1 MRQRSTTGTLAL
13 RTHGGLSRNSL
24 PTQQIAQS
32 MLYYSMRHRTQLY
45 LDDSQYLWLK
55 QQAGPR
61 GSIAAVVRELIEAA
75 RSQRQHRGG
84 DALIRYLVEEP
95 AAHGKV
101 ASTVETI
108 DRDLYG

>member
-1 MRQRSTTGTLAL
+1 MDPRWPLARLAPTL
-13 RTHGGLSRNSL
+13 
-24 PTQQIAQS
+24 QVAQA

-45 LDDSQYLWLK
+45 LDDSQYRWLK

-75 RSQRQHRGG
+75 RSQRQNPGG